1 MTWQAVLFFACARI
15 GAVNSVVFAGFSAEA
30 LRDRIQDFNCRVV
43 ITGTLASDEGRRR
56 GGKTIGAN
64 KVIVDASLNSMPL
77 VPLTKIRC

>member
-30 LRDRIQDFNCRVV
+30 LRDRIQDFKCRVV
-43 ITGTLASDEGRRR
+43 ITSNEDRR

-64 KVIVDASLNSMPL
+64 KVIVDHG
-77 VPLTKIRC
+77 